1 LGRYDAG
8 LNKIFALDARGQS
21 GADAALFI
29 GNITVLAGTLAMN
42 NGRITGLGN
51 ATTATDALNRQ
62 TADGR
67 YMRPVETTPSATPYA
82 VESTDYILLVRP
94 GATAFTVNLPA
105 AVSGRQLVIKDD
117 DGSAGTGNITINRNG
132 TDTIDGATSYT
143 INTNRGSVWLV
154 GKSGGWAILAE
165 K

>member
-1 LGRYDAG
+1 
-8 LNKIFALDARGQS
+8 
-21 GADAALFI
+21 
-29 GNITVLAGTLAMN
+29 
-42 NGRITGLGN
+42 
-51 ATTATDALNRQ
+51 
-62 TADGR
+62 
-67 YMRPVETTPSATPYA
+67 MRPVVTVPSATPYA

-105 AVSGRQLVIKDD
+105 ATSGRQLVIKDD